1 MKTEKTKIVE
11 HSHLVGDYRLL
22 VLDAPEISAQAVPG
36 QFVHVRIPQL
46 EESALRRPFSLYKAE
61 NSTISILY
69 KVVGR
74 GTAALATAA
83 EGSELDVM
91 GPFGNGFPIPG
102 SEVTPLLVAG
112 GYGVAPLYLM
122 ATRCLKK
129 GVLFVGGATA
139 EDILCIDEFEKL
151 GWDVRVAT
159 MDGTLG
165 SQGLVTDVLDE
176 WLTENSARNDYSP
189 AGHEIFACG
198 PDGMLKALG
207 DRAIAGE
214 FKGWLSL
221 DKHMGCG
228 VGACL
233 ACVQKLQNVGGDEY
247 WGRVCKDG
255 PVFES
260 REIVWESSE

>member
-1 MKTEKTKIVE
+1 MKTEKTKILK

-22 VLDAPEISAQAVPG
+22 VLNAPEISAKAVPG

-69 KVVGR
+69 KIIGR

-91 GPFGNGFPIPG
+91 GAFGNGFPIP
-102 SEVTPLLVAG
+102 SDDIVPLLVAG
-112 GYGVAPLYLM
+112 GYGVAPLYLL
-122 ATRCLKK
+122 ATRCSRK

-139 EDILCIDEFEKL
+139 KDILCIKDFEEL
-151 GWDVRVAT
+151 GWDVRIAT

-176 WLTENSARNDYSP
+176 WLSSNSSRDDYSP
-189 AGHEIFACG
+189 AEQELFACG

-207 DRAIAGE
+207 ERAIDGG
-214 FKGWLSL
+214 FNGWLSL

-233 ACVQKLQNVGGDEY
+233 ACVQKLRDVDGHGY

-260 REIVWESSE
+260 REIIWDSE